1 MGLYVHLTQELLRG
15 WMWGG
20 FFFASHLWA
29 FLATVLRRAPIAPPY
44 PAPKATCRL
53 SNPLA

>member
-20 FFFASHLWA
+20 FFF
-29 FLATVLRRAPIAPPY
+29 RIAPVGFFGNCFAARPDRS
-44 PAPKATCRL
+44 PL
-53 SNPLA
+53 SGPQSDVSTQ